1 VRITYDLLAMSAR
14 QTLNRDFR
22 TLNAKTND
30 VLANVG
36 IYRSSTNASA
46 SSLSNLVRLETA
58 AINNGIRV
66 ANDRISSCQVAD
78 EGLADL
84 HATLLSM
91 RDIVEDVAL
100 GKYKKKQLAAKDEE
114 YQALVEDVND
124 ILADTEYGGE
134 KLLSG
139 YDAVVSLNLDA
150 VTDLSMKALPDG
162 ALATVSIAIA
172 DVTGARN
179 ELVMAAT
186 AAQSTMS
193 QLEEQADEVTDF
205 EARVSGALAAMA
217 VVEALMEQLTTQLS
231 DMLSAQANTSPWS
244 VSRLLS

>member
-36 IYRSSTNASA
+36 IYRSSTNAST
-46 SSLSNLVRLETA
+46 SSLSNLVHLETA
-58 AINNGIRV
+58 AINNGISV
-66 ANDRISSCQVAD
+66 ANDRISSYQVAD

-124 ILADTEYGGE
+124 ILADTEYGGK
-134 KLLSG
+134 KLLTG

-162 ALATVSIAIA
+162 ALATVSLAIA

-186 AAQSTMS
+186 AAQSTIS

-205 EARVSGALAAMA
+205 ESRVSGALAAMA
-217 VVEALMEQLTTQLS
+217 VVEALMDQFMTELS
-231 DMLSAQANTSPWS
+231 EVLSAQANTSPWS
-244 VSRLLS
+244 VSQLLS